1 MHMILNNWLLYWA
14 TGVGWCGAGPGIT
27 TELTSEKWRLSTSRG
42 SWPWWPC
49 HPDTLPLH
57 QPAASTEVSGEL
69 FHLATN
75 ILHRSASTIKL
86 DASSTQNSYS
96 FINKKNQVLKTF
108 SFPYTLLP
116 PSPLLLLLYLLSN
129 CKQKSSRAITNIDI
143 MSSKIKY
150 VQRMFCIFTLHSYWL
165 FISNHNYLYY

>member
-14 TGVGWCGAGPGIT
+14 TGVGWCGAGPRIT

-86 DASSTQNSYS
+86 DASSTQN
-96 FINKKNQVLKTF
+96 FILFSSIKKFKTF
-108 SFPYTLLP
+108 SFPYTLLH
-116 PSPLLLLLYLLSN
+116 PSPLLLYLLSN

-143 MSSKIKY
+143 MSFKIKY